1 MIDLEDTYSAR
12 AEEIAVSVWE
22 MTLAEVRV
30 ELKDSLN
37 ALGWTVDDIHSLLY
51 EKRIEKIIDN
61 AISAE
66 VDGQIDE
73 YKEIK
78 HGAS

>member
-1 MIDLEDTYSAR
+1 MDLEDTYSAR

>member
-1 MIDLEDTYSAR
+1 MDLEDTYSTR
-12 AEEIAVSVWE
+12 AEEIAVSVWD

>member
-1 MIDLEDTYSAR
+1 MDLEDAYSAR
-12 AEEIAVSVWE
+12 AEEIASDVWD
-22 MTLAEVRV
+22 MTLAEVKA
-30 ELKDSLN
+30 ELQDSLN

-51 EKRIEKIIDN
+51 EKRIEKIIDT

-66 VDGQIDE
+66 VDRQIDE

>member
-1 MIDLEDTYSAR
+1 MDLEDTYSAR
-12 AEEIAVSVWE
+12 AEEIAVSVWD

-78 HGAS
+78 PGAS

>member
-1 MIDLEDTYSAR
+1 MDLEDTYSAR
-12 AEEIAVSVWE
+12 AEEIAVSVWD

-78 HGAS
+78 HDAS

>member
-1 MIDLEDTYSAR
+1 MDLEDTYSAR
-12 AEEIAVSVWE
+12 AEEIAVSVWD

>member
-1 MIDLEDTYSAR
+1 MDLEDAYSAR
-12 AEEIAVSVWE
+12 AEEIASDVWD
-22 MTLAEVRV
+22 MTLAEVKA

>member
-1 MIDLEDTYSAR
+1 MDLEDTYSAR
-12 AEEIAVSVWE
+12 AEEIAVSVWD

-51 EKRIEKIIDN
+51 AKRIEKIIDT

-66 VDGQIDE
+66 VDRQIDE

>member
-1 MIDLEDTYSAR
+1 MDLEDTYSTR
-12 AEEIAVSVWE
+12 AEEIAVSVWD

-51 EKRIEKIIDN
+51 EKRIEKIIDT

-66 VDGQIDE
+66 VDRQIDE

>member
-1 MIDLEDTYSAR
+1 MDLEDAYSAR
-12 AEEIAVSVWE
+12 AEEVASDVWD

-30 ELKDSLN
+30 ELKDSKFN
-37 ALGWTVDDIHSLLY
+37 FGWTVDDIHSLLY
-51 EKRIEKIIDN
+51 ENRIEEIIDT
-61 AISAE
+61 ALSAE
-66 VDGQIDE
+66 VDRQIDE

>member
-1 MIDLEDTYSAR
+1 MDLEDTYSAR
-12 AEEIAVSVWE
+12 AEEIAVSVWD

-66 VDGQIDE
+66 MDGQIDE

>member
-1 MIDLEDTYSAR
+1 MDLEDTYSAR
-12 AEEIAVSVWE
+12 AEEIAVSVWD

-51 EKRIEKIIDN
+51 EKRIVKIIDN

-73 YKEIK
+73 YKENK

>member
-1 MIDLEDTYSAR
+1 MDLEDTYSAR
-12 AEEIAVSVWE
+12 AEEIAVSVWD

-51 EKRIEKIIDN
+51 EKRIEKIIDT

-66 VDGQIDE
+66 VDRQIDE

>member
-1 MIDLEDTYSAR
+1 MDLEDTYSAR
-12 AEEIAVSVWE
+12 AEEIAVSVWD

-73 YKEIK
+73 YKEMK

>member
-1 MIDLEDTYSAR
+1 MDLEDAYSAR
-12 AEEIAVSVWE
+12 AEEIAVSVWD

>member
-1 MIDLEDTYSAR
+1 MDLEDTYSAR
-12 AEEIAVSVWE
+12 AEEIAVSVWD

-73 YKEIK
+73 FKEIK

>member
-1 MIDLEDTYSAR
+1 MDLEDTYSTR
-12 AEEIAVSVWE
+12 AEEIAVSVWD

-37 ALGWTVDDIHSLLY
+37 ALGWTVDDIHSLLF

>member
-1 MIDLEDTYSAR
+1 MDLEDTYSAL
-12 AEEIAVSVWE
+12 AEEIAVSVWD

>member
-1 MIDLEDTYSAR
+1 MDLEDTYSTR
-12 AEEIAVSVWE
+12 AEEIAVSVWD

-73 YKEIK
+73 YKENK

>member
-1 MIDLEDTYSAR
+1 MDVEDTYSAR
-12 AEEIAVSVWE
+12 AEEIAVSVWD